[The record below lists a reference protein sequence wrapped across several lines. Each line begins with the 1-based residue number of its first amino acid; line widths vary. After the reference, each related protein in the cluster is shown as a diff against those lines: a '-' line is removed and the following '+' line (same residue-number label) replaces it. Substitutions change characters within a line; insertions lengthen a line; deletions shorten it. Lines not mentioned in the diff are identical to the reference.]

1 MILQQQEDILVRHA
15 EALKEVNHVLR
26 NREMENAIEGLSMI
40 DYIQRLGMQYQ
51 FEEEIEAILKRQQL
65 MFRPQVYCGN
75 DDLELSE
82 VALKFRLLR
91 QEGYWAHAN
100 VFDNFMDN
108 EGKLKEKFWGNI
120 EGLMGLFEA
129 SQFSIEGESRLDE
142 AGKLS
147 HQLLDAWKSRFHGKP
162 QAKAI
167 ANTLQ
172 YPIHKCLPKLMPSKL
187 QLPTFGWTNSLEEL
201 SKLDTE
207 INSTLKSEE
216 ILQVSRW
223 WQQLGMAKDLKFA
236 RDEPRRWHMWAIA
249 CLPDPRFS
257 DERIE
262 LTKPWSFVHIIDDI
276 FDIYGT
282 IEELT
287 LFTDAINRWDLAAV
301 EPLPDY
307 MKACFKALYEITD
320 ELAYKVQIKHGWNPR
335 DSLIKSWMMLC
346 NAFLVEAKWL
356 ASGHLP
362 KAEKYLKNGIVSSA
376 VQLYLVHAFSLMAA
390 ILRLCDDLEGIKDDN
405 QHEKDGSYLKCY
417 MKDHPE
423 VSAEQTTELI
433 NQMISD
439 AWKSLNKDCLRIPT
453 NPFPSSFAKIC
464 ANFSK
469 RRGAYGVSIC
479 SVEDWFNGFSH
490 LKDICPAKDSQK
502 IKLRVGRIWSVTS
515 NDANGPHLIAI
526 NMILMDEL
534 SDKIQASPYRCDLVA
549 RYKTHVHEE
558 ECYVIESFSVC
569 ENSGDHKAT
578 RHHDTSMLAKNPSLW

>member
-1 MILQQQEDILVRHA
+1 MPKHEYSCSTNKISFTIVSKQNTHLSETREIHQQEDIFVRHA
-15 EALKEVNHVLR
+15 EALKEVKHVMR
-26 NREMENAIEGLSMI
+26 NTVMENAIEGLSMI
-40 DYIQRLGMQYQ
+40 DYIQQLGIQYQ

-65 MFRPQVYCGN
+65 MFRSQICCSN

-82 VALKFRLLR
+82 VALMFRLLR
-91 QEGYWAHAN
+91 QEGYLVHAN

-108 EGKLKEKFWGNI
+108 EGKLKEKFWGNT
-120 EGLMGLFEA
+120 EGLIGLFEA

-147 HQLLDAWKSRFHGKP
+147 HQLLNAWKSRFHGKP

-172 YPIHKCLPKLMPSKL
+172 YPIHKCLPKLMPTKL

-207 INSTLKSEE
+207 INSTLQSEE

-223 WQQLGMAKDLKFA
+223 DL
-236 RDEPRRWHMWAIA
+236 E
-249 CLPDPRFS
+249 
-257 DERIE
+257 
-262 LTKPWSFVHIIDDI
+262 
-276 FDIYGT
+276 
-282 IEELT
+282 
-287 LFTDAINRWDLAAV
+287 AV

-307 MKACFKALYEITD
+307 MKACFKALYEVTD
-320 ELAYKVQIKHGWNPR
+320 ELAYK
-335 DSLIKSWMMLC
+335 WMILC

-376 VQLYLVHAFSLMAA
+376 VQLFLVHAFYLMGEGINKETVSLMDGFPSLISSTAT

-423 VSAEQTTELI
+423 VSADQTIEHI
-433 NQMISD
+433 NQMISH
-439 AWKSLNKDCLRIPT
+439 AWKNLNKDCLRIPT

-464 ANFSK
+464 ANFA
-469 RRGAYGVSIC
+469 RMV
-479 SVEDWFNGFSH
+479 
-490 LKDICPAKDSQK
+490 P
-502 IKLRVGRIWSVTS
+502 
-515 NDANGPHLIAI
+515 
-526 NMILMDEL
+526 LM
-534 SDKIQASPYRCDLVA
+534 YN
-549 RYKTHVHEE
+549 YK
-558 ECYVIESFSVC
+558 
-569 ENSGDHKAT
+569 N
-578 RHHDTSMLAKNPSLW
+578 N